1 MFTKMSLFKSL
12 CIDEVNLII
21 FLIYYIGQWLTSF
34 VPNEITKRLL
44 FIIEVTGSIL
54 MRELWNF
61 FTICFIWIQ
70 FLEL

>member
-44 FIIEVTGSIL
+44 FIIEVT
-54 MRELWNF
+54 
-61 FTICFIWIQ
+61 
-70 FLEL
+70 